1 MVRPTAERL
10 LSRLWR
16 CCSIGLIATAA
27 LAQLILLDPGEPATA
42 ALLPAEAMEEC
53 RAGRATF
60 AVLSLTHNYKVI
72 AREVPRAEMQACMGD
87 RGHDLDAIPEPT
99 SAVYGIELCISSSED
114 ALEVVRIVMMNF
126 Q

>member
-1 MVRPTAERL
+1 
-10 LSRLWR
+10 
-16 CCSIGLIATAA
+16 
-27 LAQLILLDPGEPATA
+27 
-42 ALLPAEAMEEC
+42 
-53 RAGRATF
+53 
-60 AVLSLTHNYKVI
+60 
-72 AREVPRAEMQACMGD
+72 MQACMGD